1 MGESEIN
8 FDEIKRLFEQAALT
22 TTETSKQMG
31 IMSTRISD
39 HEIRIRAAEAGIGTI
54 KDDFDLYKKSQ
65 TEREYIDPADKEG
78 LRITLEN
85 RVRSILE
92 DYGIDGRYFGR
103 FMRKGWSDGKKK
115 ANIVGAGGVYT
126 KKMHLEMALNY
137 LGTWV
142 PEGFGVE
149 GYKKYLDKKEE

>member
-1 MGESEIN
+1 MAENEMN
-8 FDEIKRLFEQAALT
+8 FDEIRKLFEQAALT
-22 TTETSKQMG
+22 TTETSRQMG
-31 IMSTRISD
+31 IISTQLSK
-39 HEIRIRAAEAGIGTI
+39 HEERIRGAETDIGDI
-54 KDDFDLYKKSQ
+54 RMDFDAYKKSQ

-92 DYGIDGRYFGR
+92 EYGIDDRYFGR

-115 ANIVGAGGVYT
+115 ANIVGTGGVYT

-149 GYKKYLDKKEE
+149 GYKKYLDKKGE